1 MQDDSDKTR
10 LSFRAEFCG
19 VKAERNAAEGSIFME
34 SSDLNRSFESA
45 FDLAQDDK
53 KQRRPDGFTLVEV
66 VAALA
71 LLTIMLSSVLVLM
84 NRYVGAVID
93 MRLRQQAFELAR
105 SNMEILLSESKLSDI
120 YEYGESETN
129 PDIQWETI
137 VEPFY
142 EPYKN
147 RMWIRAVCSA
157 FFVDSKGDDQDVE
170 LEHWITNLTAA
181 QIKQILA
188 QQEVESEYMDLLQE
202 GQYTDIQETTIYCL
216 EQQSLDVEPYKDF
229 LEQQRRQKLEYLDK
243 NGMKGY
249 DEFLEELEAEEN
261 EFLEYEI
268 GMDFEVYNECTENYV
283 PPVISGPNTK
293 NPIINPPPPPPPPE
307 DLDCIDCSKFPPEF
321 IPLIES
327 LGLKCC

>member
-1 MQDDSDKTR
+1 MQSKNNKTR
-10 LSFRAEFCG
+10 F
-19 VKAERNAAEGSIFME
+19 
-34 SSDLNRSFESA
+34 SA
-45 FDLAQDDK
+45 
-53 KQRRPDGFTLVEV
+53 FTLVEV

-71 LLTIMLSSVLVLM
+71 LLSIMISSVLVLM
-84 NRYVGAVID
+84 NNYVGAVID

-105 SNMEILLSESKLSDI
+105 SNMETLLSESKLPDI

-129 PDIQWETI
+129 PDIQWETV

-142 EPYKN
+142 EPVKN

-157 FFVDSKGDDQDVE
+157 FFVDSKGEDQDVE

-188 QQEVESEYMDLLQE
+188 QQQVEDEYMSLLQE

-216 EQQSLDVEPYKDF
+216 EQQSLNVKSYKDF

-243 NGMKGY
+243 NEMKGY

-261 EFLEYEI
+261 EFLEYEV
-268 GMDFEVYNECTENYV
+268 GMDFEVYNECAENY
-283 PPVISGPNTK
+283 I
-293 NPIINPPPPPPPPE
+293 PPE
-307 DLDCIDCSKFPPEF
+307 EEKKSPGPGPGPEIDKPCINCSGYDQWVIDL
-321 IPLIES
+321 LIS
-327 LGLKCC
+327 LGERCCE